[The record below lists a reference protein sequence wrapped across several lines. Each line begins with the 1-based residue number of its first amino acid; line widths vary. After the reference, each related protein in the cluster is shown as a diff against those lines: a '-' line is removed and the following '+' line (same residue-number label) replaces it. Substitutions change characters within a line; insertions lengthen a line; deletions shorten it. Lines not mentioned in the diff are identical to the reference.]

1 MTKCGIDNIKG
12 LKVLRG
18 KRLGLISN
26 PTGVNSAME
35 HTVDILARNF
45 KLVALYGP
53 EHGIKGD
60 QQAGEKMENAI
71 DAKTKLPIFSLYGKH
86 YRLDDELLKG
96 VEMMVYDI
104 QDVGARFYTYTS
116 TMAYA
121 LEECA
126 ARNIPFTVLDRPNP
140 LGCSICEGFVMRSEL
155 NSFVGGYGLTV
166 RYAMTPGMLA
176 NYIKEKLSL
185 KLELNVVPCLNYD
198 KNAPYPATGLPWV
211 MPSPNIPT
219 FESAL
224 AYIGTCIFEGT
235 NLSEGR
241 GTTRPF
247 EIVGAPFLD
256 ADALVSAMRRHN
268 LPGVLFR
275 ENHFV
280 PTFSKFAGELCH
292 GLQLHITDYNA
303 FRPFRT
309 GALLFQEICRQSDKV
324 TFHLPH
330 FDRIAGCELL
340 RQNPT
345 DVEAALQQAAQ
356 EAATFQEETEHLRRN
371 ES

>member
-1 MTKCGIDNIKG
+1 MVKCGIDNIDG
-12 LKVLRG
+12 LKILRG

-26 PTGVNSAME
+26 PSGVNSMME
-35 HTVDILARNF
+35 HTSDILARNF
-45 KLVALYGP
+45 SLVALYGP
-53 EHGIKGD
+53 EHGLKGD
-60 QQAGEKMENAI
+60 LQAGKQSENGV
-71 DAKTKLPIFSLYGKH
+71 DPKTGLPIFSLYGKH
-86 YRLDDELLKG
+86 YRLNDEMLDG
-96 VEMMVYDI
+96 VEMLVYDI

-116 TMAYA
+116 TLAYA

-126 ARNIPFTVLDRPNP
+126 ARNIPVTVLDRPNP
-140 LGCSICEGFVMRSEL
+140 LGCSNCEGFVIRPEL
-155 NSFVGGYGLTV
+155 KSFVGGYGLTA

-185 KLELNVVPCLNYD
+185 RLELNVVPCLGCDNGTL
-198 KNAPYPATGLPWV
+198 YPDTNLPWV

-224 AYIGTCIFEGT
+224 AYIGTCILEGT

-256 ADALVSAMRRHN
+256 ADSLVAAMRRHK

-275 ENHFV
+275 ENHFI

-292 GLQLHITDYNA
+292 GLQLHITDCAA

-309 GALLFQEICRQSDKV
+309 GALLFQEICRQTDKLE
-324 TFHLPH
+324 FNLPH
-330 FDRIAGCELL
+330 FDYIAGCQLL

-345 DVEAALQQAAQ
+345 DVENAIQQAEQ
-356 EAATFQEETEHLRRN
+356 EALDFQQKTERFRL
-371 ES
+371 